1 MQPWSDD
8 RSKSFDIL
16 MSSFCAMIRPES
28 WSSFFVFFFA
38 KRSTTELKMLQLVF
52 RDLLKLFFF
61 IFMF

>member
-1 MQPWSDD
+1 
-8 RSKSFDIL
+8 
-16 MSSFCAMIRPES
+16 MIRPES